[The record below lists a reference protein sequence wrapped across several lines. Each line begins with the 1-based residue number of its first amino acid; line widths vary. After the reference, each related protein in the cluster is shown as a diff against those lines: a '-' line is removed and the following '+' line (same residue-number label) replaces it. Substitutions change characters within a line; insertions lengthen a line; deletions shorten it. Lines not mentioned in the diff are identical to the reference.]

1 MTVAGASQRAAG
13 RLRADR
19 GSVFGAVASAALLA
33 AGCGGGEAH
42 APNDIAEETAETSIR
57 RVGTSWSSSMEERGT
72 PIRRAAIVRYRSVQT
87 LHLTLTD
94 GERGRELVRLEEEL
108 ELATGQRATCTA
120 SGERTVSLAFGRRR
134 GEPAVE
140 VVRPRLLLR
149 RSCQGGRPPDPVVTV
164 PAERV
169 RFVLRAD
176 QLVPFEP
183 AGERRVFLP
192 E

>member
-1 MTVAGASQRAAG
+1 MGARRAAPSRVG
-13 RLRADR
+13 LLATL
-19 GSVFGAVASAALLA
+19 ALA
-33 AGCGGGEAH
+33 AGCGAGGAQ
-42 APNDIAEETAETSIR
+42 APTQVEEETAEASVR
-57 RVGTSWSSSMEERGT
+57 RVGSAWASTVEERGT
-72 PIRRAAIVRYRSVQT
+72 PGGRRSLARYRSVQT
-87 LHLTLTD
+87 IRLLLT
-94 GERGRELVRLEEEL
+94 GSERGEEEVDAREEL
-108 ELATGQRATCTA
+108 ELT
-120 SGERTVSLAFGRRR
+120 SGGRVVCSAKGARPVELRFGRRR
-134 GEPAVE
+134 GEPALE

-149 RSCQGGRPPDPVVTV
+149 RSCQGGRPPDPVLTI